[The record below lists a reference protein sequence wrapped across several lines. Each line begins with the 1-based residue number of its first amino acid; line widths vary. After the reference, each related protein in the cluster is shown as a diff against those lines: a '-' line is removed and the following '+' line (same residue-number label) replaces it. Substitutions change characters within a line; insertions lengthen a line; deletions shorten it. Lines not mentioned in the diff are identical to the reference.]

1 MELSVC
7 ELALTVVLGII
18 IFMLLKNIL
27 QNKKKEGFR
36 RLRNRRFKNKNNPY
50 ACAAECQTEGNRPVV
65 ITQPGSYPTEECVSL
80 CTD

>member
-7 ELALTVVLGII
+7 ELAHIVVIGII
-18 IFMLLKNIL
+18 IFILLKNIL

-36 RLRNRRFKNKNNPY
+36 RLRNRRFRNNPY
-50 ACAAECQTEGNRPVV
+50 ACAAECQTEGKRPVV
-65 ITQPGSYPTEECVSL
+65 ITQPGSYPTSECVSL